1 MKTVSVLLSS
11 IALVLS
17 AEAHASFRCES
28 KIASEGDRTS
38 EVESKCGQ
46 PASREM
52 LGYTTD
58 KQGNREMQIEEWV
71 YGPIN
76 GMYYYLR
83 FEGGRLDSVTSKRQQ

>member
-1 MKTVSVLLSS
+1 MNTVSVLLGCM
-11 IALVLS
+11 ALALS
-17 AEAHASFRCES
+17 VESYASFRCES